1 MLKIENIKKIEGATF
16 HNDRFILSG
25 VDEFPT
31 KIHFNFTDRD
41 TPVIQTIE
49 LNREG
54 DFDYKF
60 ELKSLHS
67 NKATMVYLNAI
78 KNLGVFV
85 FSLNDL
91 LDPSPNW

>member
-16 HNDRFILSG
+16 YNDRFILSG

-41 TPVIQTIE
+41 TPVIQTIQ
-49 LNREG
+49 LDRESIL
-54 DFDYKF
+54 DNF
-60 ELKSLHS
+60 ELKSLHTGEV
-67 NKATMVYLNAI
+67 KKVYINAL

-85 FSLNDL
+85 FSLHDL
-91 LDPSPNW
+91 IDPSPTW